1 MHQIPFNKA
10 HITGR
15 ELRYVSDVIENSQT
29 CGNGVYTKK
38 CQELMEREFSAHKI
52 LLTTSCTAA
61 LEMSVL
67 LSNLQPGDEVILPS
81 FTFVSSAN
89 PLVSRGIVPRFVDIR
104 RDTKNL
110 DETLIEE
117 AINENTRAIMPVHYA
132 GVACEMDSILAL
144 AEKYDLAIIEDAAQ
158 GVNASYKNRYL
169 GTLGDFGAYSFH
181 ETKNYS
187 AGEGGAL
194 LINAE
199 KATER
204 AEVLWEKG
212 TNRCQFFRGEVDKYT
227 WVDIGSSFLPS
238 EILAAYLYA
247 QLESLDDI
255 NETRRRIFGWYAE
268 RLQPL
273 ADQGH
278 IEVPHIPAACGTN
291 FHVFYVLAG
300 SEVERQRLISH
311 LKAKGIMAIFHY
323 VPLHN
328 SPMGKSLGCDGTD
341 LPVTVDVSGRLLRL
355 PFYYSLS
362 EDDVEIVCREVA
374 AFYDDSGA

>member
-1 MHQIPFNKA
+1 MYRIPFNKA

-15 ELRYVSDVIENSQT
+15 ELHYVSDVIENSQT

-38 CQELMEREFSAHKI
+38 CQSLMEREFAAHKI

-61 LEMSVL
+61 LEMCVL
-67 LSNLQPGDEVILPS
+67 LSGLQPGDEVVLPS

-104 RDTKNL
+104 KDTKNL

-117 AINENTRAIMPVHYA
+117 AINENTRAVMPVHYA

-144 AEKYDLAIIEDAAQ
+144 AEKYDLTVIEDAAQ
-158 GVNASYKNRYL
+158 GVNASYKDRYL
-169 GTLGDFGAYSFH
+169 GTLGDLGAYSFH

-194 LINAE
+194 LINAGE
-199 KATER
+199 MTER
-204 AEVLWEKG
+204 AEILWEKG
-212 TNRCQFFRGEVDKYT
+212 TNRCKFFRGEVDRYT

-255 NETRRRIFGWYAE
+255 NERRRRIFGWYAE

-273 ADQGH
+273 ADQGR
-278 IEVPHIPAACGTN
+278 IEVPFIPAGCRTN
-291 FHVFYVLAG
+291 FHMFYVLTG
-300 SEVERQRLISH
+300 SEVERRHLINH
-311 LKAKGIMAIFHY
+311 LKSKGIMAIFHY
-323 VPLHN
+323 VPLHS
-328 SPMGKSLGCDGTD
+328 SPMGRSLGCDGTE
-341 LPVTVDVSGRLLRL
+341 LPVTVDVSERLLRL
-355 PFYYSLS
+355 PFFCSLT
-362 EDDVEIVCREVA
+362 ENDVNVICREIA
-374 AFYDDSGA
+374 AYYDGSGT

>member
-1 MHQIPFNKA
+1 MRQIPFNKA

-15 ELRYVSDVIENSQT
+15 ELRYVSDVIENLQT
-29 CGNGVYTKK
+29 CGNGVYTKE
-38 CQELMEREFSAHKI
+38 CHELLEREFSARRV

-67 LSNLQPGDEVILPS
+67 LSDLQPGDEVILPS

-89 PLVSRGIVPRFVDIR
+89 AFVSRGIAPRFVDIR

-110 DETLIEE
+110 DETLVEE
-117 AINENTRAIMPVHYA
+117 AINERTRAIMPVHYA
-132 GVACEMDSILAL
+132 GIACEMDSILAL
-144 AEKYDLAIIEDAAQ
+144 AGKHNLTVIEDAAQ
-158 GVNASYKNRYL
+158 GVNASYKDRYL

-194 LINAE
+194 VINDE
-199 KATER
+199 HKIER
-204 AEVLWEKG
+204 AEILWEKG
-212 TNRCQFFRGEVDKYT
+212 TNRCKFFRGEVDKYT

-255 NETRRRIFGWYAE
+255 NESRRRVFGWYAE

-273 ADQGH
+273 ADRGH
-278 IEVPHIPAACGTN
+278 IELPGIPAVCRTN
-291 FHVFYVLAG
+291 FHMFYVLTG
-300 SEVERQRLISH
+300 SEAERAKLISH
-311 LKAKGIMAIFHY
+311 LKSKGIMAIFHY

-328 SPMGKSLGCDGTD
+328 SPMGRSLGCDGTD
-341 LPVTVDVSGRLLRL
+341 LPVTVDVSERLLRL
-355 PFYYSLS
+355 PFFYSLTES
-362 EDDVEIVCREVA
+362 DVETVCRA
-374 AFYDDSGA
+374 ITGFYDDSGA